1 MFRRLFASLIVSSV
15 LFVVVNVYS
24 HSCWACQQLEPTFDR
39 AQRVELAR
47 QILKP
52 THAKAIADPH
62 SDARKIAF
70 TQHWAAIDPNWTAKF
85 LLENPHKDTGVLWDN
100 KAMLALME
108 RADEIDEDIVLK
120 LLDHNSQYFVVYNYV
135 ERALKALPPEK
146 KELRKKIS
154 DLALKAKSKGPV
166 SLQFLNG
173 RLDIARSTGDTKAI
187 QLAEK
192 EVFNFFQS
200 GAAQKNWKAM
210 VKHFNNAPRHQKGS
224 MDFSFANI
232 LRHAPKE
239 FLNDFKVPQASA
251 NKVKLKTIVYGP
263 NMTVD
268 ALDSAEFKAIMAHKR
283 KQLAQIDRY
292 PFDRLPHEYMQQAA
306 DLGLV
311 AYIDPQVALKF
322 AKGAPNGHAKC
333 YAWLSIAPALS
344 IEDPDAARK
353 LIVDC
358 YDQVANLPQGDQV
371 NQNYNHP
378 PAIVAASGLPIVEF
392 VAPDLLP
399 DCIKATVAAAGP
411 MKDGNLAD
419 AEANLFETIAAIAR
433 YDREAAEKLYDENKD
448 ELILHSAPGFFRAMV
463 ALHPD
468 EVLDEFKLIP
478 ETDER
483 KINHQIQVRNA
494 ILPALLAENDDEYWT
509 SLFGSF
515 YIKLEPRVVA
525 LKARQNK

>member
-1 MFRRLFASLIVSSV
+1 MFHRFTLSFVLFSVFIAASLSSH
-15 LFVVVNVYS
+15 L
-24 HSCWACQQLEPTFDR
+24 CAACQQLDPILDR
-39 AQRVELAR
+39 AQRIELAK

-52 THAKAIADPH
+52 THAKAVADPQ
-62 SDARKIAF
+62 SEARTIAF
-70 TQHWAAIDPNWTAKF
+70 THHWAVIEPNWTAKF
-85 LLENPHKDTGVLWDN
+85 LLDNPPKDTRVLWDN

-108 RADEIDEDIVLK
+108 RADELDEEVVLK
-120 LLDHNSQYFVVYNYV
+120 LLDHNSQFFVFFNYV
-135 ERALKALPPEK
+135 ERALKAMPPEK

-173 RLDIARSTGDTKAI
+173 RLDVARSTGDSKAI

-192 EVFNFFQS
+192 EVLNFYES

-232 LRHAPKE
+232 LRHAPEE
-239 FLNDFKVPQASA
+239 FQDDFNVPQANADS
-251 NKVKLKTIVYGP
+251 VHLKTIIYSPGLSVE
-263 NMTVD
+263 D
-268 ALDSAEFKAIMAHKR
+268 LDSPEHQAIMAKKK
-283 KQLAQIDRY
+283 KQLEQINNY
-292 PFDRLPHEYMQQAA
+292 AFGQLPHEYMQEAA
-306 DLGLV
+306 DLGRV
-311 AYIDPQVALKF
+311 AYIAPRVALKF
-322 AKGAPNGHAKC
+322 AEGAPNGHAKC

-344 IEDPDAARK
+344 LEDPAAARK
-353 LIVDC
+353 LIEKC
-358 YDQVANLPQGDQV
+358 YDEVANLPQDNRV

-399 DCIKATVAAAGP
+399 QCIKTTVAATGP
-411 MKDGNLAD
+411 MKASNLAD
-419 AEANLFETIAAIAR
+419 AEANLFETVAAIAR
-433 YDREAAEKLYDENKD
+433 YDRVAAEKLYDENKD
-448 ELILHSAPGFFRAMV
+448 EVILHSAPGFFRAMV

-468 EVLDEFKLIP
+468 QVLEEFELIP

-525 LKARQNK
+525 LKARQKKK